1 VSSLERRLERLEAGA
16 GKDAASRWEVPIG
29 TRVYFKMVERYRSRV
44 AGEEVPPYAQEEI
57 EEMRRH
63 DLETVS
69 GNGVRAYVRDSPG
82 WQTLEAQQL
91 LEEWEEVAR
100 RRLETAKDLPPERW
114 HEVWGSKDEE

>member
-1 VSSLERRLERLEAGA
+1 MSSLERRLERLEVGA

-29 TRVYFKMVERYRSRV
+29 TRVYLKMVERYRSRV
-44 AGEEVPPYAQEEI
+44 AGQEMPPYAQEEI

-69 GNGVRAYVRDSPG
+69 GNGVRVFVRDSPG

-91 LEEWEEVAR
+91 LDEWEEGAQ
-100 RRLETAKDLPPERW
+100 RRLETAKELPPERW

>member
-1 VSSLERRLERLEAGA
+1 MSSLERRLERLEAGA

-29 TRVYFKMVERYRSRV
+29 TRVYLKMVERYRSRV

-69 GNGVRAYVRDSPG
+69 GSGVRAFVRDSPG
-82 WQTLEAQQL
+82 WQSPEAQQL
-91 LEEWEEVAR
+91 LDEWEEGTR
-100 RRLETAKDLPPERW
+100 RRLERAKDLPPERW
-114 HEVWGSKDEE
+114 HEVWGSKDKE

>member
-1 VSSLERRLERLEAGA
+1 L
-16 GKDAASRWEVPIG
+16 
-29 TRVYFKMVERYRSRV
+29 KMVERYRSRV

-57 EEMRRH
+57 EERRRQ

-69 GNGVRAYVRDSPG
+69 GNGVGAYVRDSPG

-91 LEEWEEVAR
+91 LDEWEEVAR